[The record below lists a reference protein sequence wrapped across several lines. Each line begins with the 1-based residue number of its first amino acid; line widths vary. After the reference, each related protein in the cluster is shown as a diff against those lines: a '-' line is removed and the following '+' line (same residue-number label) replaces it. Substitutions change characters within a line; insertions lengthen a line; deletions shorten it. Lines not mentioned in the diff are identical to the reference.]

1 MYTAGTSARRSDTS
15 PSHHQPPGLDCLV
28 DDVKSEIRR
37 EMEQLN
43 RRIDQ
48 IDKQLSMI
56 LQLLTA
62 GGAPAAA
69 QRHDGASAAD
79 KKVPPHAVQSPLF
92 MDTIAEQD
100 EDANSSMEAADDAG
114 DGDKRRRMSADDK
127 DSGQQSSAEAAQSSP
142 SSSR

>member
-1 MYTAGTSARRSDTS
+1 
-15 PSHHQPPGLDCLV
+15 
-28 DDVKSEIRR
+28 
-37 EMEQLN
+37 MEQLS

-69 QRHDGASAAD
+69 AGQRHDGASGAD

-100 EDANSSMEAADDAG
+100 EDANSTMEAADDAG
-114 DGDKRRRMSADDK
+114 DGDRRRRMSADDK
-127 DSGQQSSAEAAQSSP
+127 DSGQQSSSEAAQPSP
-142 SSSR
+142 NDKYFIIHQDLDIF